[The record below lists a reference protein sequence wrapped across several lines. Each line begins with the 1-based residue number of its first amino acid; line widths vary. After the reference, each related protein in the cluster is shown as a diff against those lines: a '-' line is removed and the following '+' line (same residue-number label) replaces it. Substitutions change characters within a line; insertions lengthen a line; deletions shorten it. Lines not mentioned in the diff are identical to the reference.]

1 MIHLLTN
8 LAAIIGPPESDYEMK
23 HVNTLNP
30 SYLLSNFSFYYSRQN
45 LLSLERGI
53 THKEPSLK
61 ELETWSCPC
70 LLGRYC
76 MGRGLYPNTSPTLTK
91 TTDDGKLESGFCAG
105 EKKTY
110 GMKLTSKAHH
120 TWWSQICNN
129 VSFYKVTCGGYAL
142 NTT

>member
-8 LAAIIGPPESDYEMK
+8 LAAIIGPPESDYERK

-30 SYLLSNFSFYYSRQN
+30 SYLLSNLSFYYSRQN

-70 LLGRYC
+70 LLGQYC

-105 EKKTY
+105 EKKHM
-110 GMKLTSKAHH
+110 G
-120 TWWSQICNN
+120 
-129 VSFYKVTCGGYAL
+129 
-142 NTT
+142 